1 MKIGVPREIGP
12 GDRRVAIVPDSAR
25 QLKAA
30 GAEILVEAGA
40 GVGAFHADQAY
51 KDVGASIVSDAAS
64 LWSDADVVLK
74 IQPPLPN
81 SALGRHEAELA
92 REGAVLVCMLRP
104 LSNLDVVRTLATRR
118 VSSFSMDLIPRTTRA
133 QRMDALSSM
142 ATVAG
147 YKAVLMAAA
156 AAPRFFPMLVT
167 AAGTMAPARVLIV
180 GAGVAGLQ
188 AIATARRLGA
198 VVEGYDIRPAAAEE
212 VESLGATFVGPKL
225 SAAETQDASGYAKEL
240 TPEARAKA
248 QELLLARIPQ
258 ADVIITTARV
268 PGLPAPK
275 LIPAD
280 AVAKMKPGS
289 VIIDLAADMGGNCAL
304 TDPGQETVQHNVT
317 IIGPIRLA
325 MTIPVHASQMYSR
338 NVATFVLLM
347 LKEGKLTLDF
357 KDDIIRDTCV
367 THDGQVMHAAARQR
381 LEKGA

>member
-1 MKIGVPREIGP
+1 
-12 GDRRVAIVPDSAR
+12 
-25 QLKAA
+25 
-30 GAEILVEAGA
+30 
-40 GVGAFHADQAY
+40 
-51 KDVGASIVSDAAS
+51 
-64 LWSDADVVLK
+64 
-74 IQPPLPN
+74 
-81 SALGRHEAELA
+81 
-92 REGAVLVCMLRP
+92 
-104 LSNLDVVRTLATRR
+104 
-118 VSSFSMDLIPRTTRA
+118 
-133 QRMDALSSM
+133 MDALSSM

-147 YKAVLMAAA
+147 YKAVLLAAA
-156 AAPRFFPMLVT
+156 AAPRFPCWSRPGPWPRPG
-167 AAGTMAPARVLIV
+167 ADR
-180 GAGVAGLQ
+180 GAGVAGPGDRDR
-188 AIATARRLGA
+188 APAGA

-212 VESLGATFVGPKL
+212 VESLGAAFVGPKL

-304 TDPGQETVQHNVT
+304 TDPGKEIVQHNVT
-317 IIGPIRLA
+317 IIGPIRLSA
-325 MTIPVHASQMYSR
+325 TIPVHASQMYSR

-357 KDDIIRDTCV
+357 GRHHPGHLRHPRRPGDARGHRDRLKKAAGAGAGSGATGSGGAPRDRQSPERL
-367 THDGQVMHAAARQR
+367 HDLRARYLHR
-381 LEKGA
+381 LRGHLKVPSHPALRSCRARTPSTASCSWARFWYWGAPTGRWRRSWALSPSCSGRSTSWADSW